1 MRHFV
6 TFALALVAL
15 TVTAVRPAAAQESAA
30 VKAIAGIL
38 MNVNHFPNDA
48 DKKTLTTLAA
58 QSSTT
63 EQEKVLIAAMM
74 GMQHSIAAA
83 DKPKVEAVMKDAKAS
98 AGVKQI
104 ATILNTFLHMASADE
119 KAALKKLAT

>member
-1 MRHFV
+1 MRQIV
-6 TFALALVAL
+6 TFTLALVVL
-15 TVTAVRPAAAQESAA
+15 TTMAVRPIAAQESAA
-30 VKAIAGIL
+30 VKTIAGIL
-38 MNVNHFPNDA
+38 MTINHFPSDT
-48 DKKTLTTLAA
+48 DKKTLTTLAG

-63 EQEKVLIAAMM
+63 DQEKVLITAILGMM
-74 GMQHSIAAA
+74 HSIAAA

-104 ATILNTFLHMASADE
+104 ATILSTFLHTASDAD